1 MPVPSPQGNPGD
13 CMGGSEQPL
22 WKVPWPMG
30 AMCRQAQGAAFQSS
44 SASLGLLLYL
54 KEPRINRHVI
64 CKYLRDNKEMNNSQ
78 HIFVKNKSYQANLIS
93 FYASLLGKG
102 EAAVVISLS
111 FRRAFNVVLFQ
122 SCHQQS
128 LG

>member
-1 MPVPSPQGNPGD
+1 
-13 CMGGSEQPL
+13 MGGSEQSL
-22 WKVPWPMG
+22 WKVPWTMG
-30 AMCRQAQGAAFQSS
+30 DTCRQAQGVAFKSS

-54 KEPRINRHVI
+54 KEPRINQHVI
-64 CKYLRDNKEMNNSQ
+64 CKYLRDKKEMNNSQ

-102 EAAVVISLS
+102 EAVLSYHGASEGLLMLSCFRAVISKPWL
-111 FRRAFNVVLFQ
+111 NGP
-122 SCHQQS
+122 